1 MVEELLFKLCGTF
14 SGPGAESGVAN
25 VILAEMQNYS
35 DEAQIDKNGN
45 VICTIGKTQGSAR
58 NILIDA
64 HMDQVCM
71 LVTTVDDSGFVNIS
85 PCGGIDSRTLPGS
98 TVVIHGKESVTGIVC
113 TTPPHLASKK
123 TSDFEKAE
131 DLLIDT
137 GLPGKKAHEVIAVGD
152 YVSFSTMPQRLLGGR
167 VTAQALDN
175 RAGVAVLICCA
186 RMLKDTVIPARVT
199 FLFSTQEEINSVGAK
214 TAAFSLDYNE
224 TISVDVSFA
233 EQPGI
238 PKEKCGKLSE
248 GPMIGI
254 APTLSRVI
262 SDKFIDLAK
271 ENKIPYQLEV
281 MSAAT
286 GTTSD
291 AIITSKS
298 GAAGGLLS
306 VPLRNMHTPVEIVD
320 VADVENTA
328 RLLAKYIL
336 SGGDDSGR

>member
-1 MVEELLFKLCGTF
+1 MVEELLFKLCRTF
-14 SGPGAESGVAN
+14 SGSGAELGIAN
-25 VILAEMQNYS
+25 VIRAEMQNYS
-35 DEAQIDKNGN
+35 DETKIDKNGN
-45 VICTIGKTQGSAR
+45 VICTIGKKQESAR

-64 HMDQVCM
+64 HMDQVSM
-71 LVTTVDDSGFVNIS
+71 LVTAVDDSGFVNIS

-98 TVVIHGKESVTGIVC
+98 TVIIHGKEAVTGIVC

-137 GLPGKKAHEVIAVGD
+137 GLPAKKVHGIISVGD
-152 YVSFSTMPQRLLGGR
+152 YVSFSAMPQRLIGGR

-186 RMLKDTVIPARVT
+186 RMLKDAAIPARVT
-199 FLFSTQEEINSVGAK
+199 FLFSTQEEISSVGAK
-214 TAAFSLDYNE
+214 TAAFSLDYDE

-233 EQPGI
+233 DQPGI

-254 APTLSRVI
+254 APTLSRTI
-262 SDKFIDLAK
+262 SDKLIDLAK
-271 ENKIPYQLEV
+271 ANKIPYQLEI
-281 MSAAT
+281 MSSST

-291 AIITSKS
+291 AIVTSKS

-306 VPLRNMHTPVEIVD
+306 VPLRNMHTPVEVVD
-320 VADVENTA
+320 ISDVENTA
-328 RLLAKYIL
+328 RLLVKYIL
-336 SGGDDSGR
+336 SGGDNDGR

>member
-14 SGPGAESGVAN
+14 SGSGAESEIAK
-25 VILAEMQNYS
+25 VILAEMQNCS

-45 VICTIGKTQGSAR
+45 VICTIGKTQEPAR
-58 NILIDA
+58 SILIDA
-64 HMDQVCM
+64 HMDQVSM
-71 LVTTVDDSGFVNIS
+71 LVTAVDDSGFVNIS
-85 PCGGIDSRTLPGS
+85 SCGGIDSRTLPGS
-98 TVVIHGKESVTGIVC
+98 TVIIHGKKAVTGIVC

-123 TSDFEKAE
+123 TPDFEKTE

-137 GLPGKKAHEVIAVGD
+137 GLPAEKVHEVISVGD
-152 YVSFSTMPQRLLGGR
+152 YVSFSAKPQRLLDDR

-186 RMLKDTVIPARVT
+186 RMLKDVAIPARVT
-199 FLFSTQEEINSVGAK
+199 FLFSTQEEINSVGVK
-214 TAAFSLDYNE
+214 TAAFSLDYDE

-238 PKEKCGKLSE
+238 PKDKCGELSE

-254 APTLSRVI
+254 APTLSRTI
-262 SDKFIDLAK
+262 SDKFIGLAK
-271 ENKIPYQLEV
+271 SNKIPYQLEI

-306 VPLRNMHTPVEIVD
+306 VPLRNMHTPVEVVD
-320 VADVENTA
+320 MADVENTA
-328 RLLAKYIL
+328 RLLAKYIM
-336 SGGDDSGR
+336 SGGDDGGR